1 MCLNGC
7 LAAMMRIDCRCRV
20 ETELRC
26 EVYSA
31 TQESDDGVLGQ
42 VVAVE
47 VLRSGWTLD
56 MF

>member
-1 MCLNGC
+1 MLR
-7 LAAMMRIDCRCRV
+7 LDYRCRV

-26 EVYSA
+26 EVFSA

-47 VLRSGWTLD
+47 VLRSGWTLYI
-56 MF
+56 F

>member
-1 MCLNGC
+1 MVV

-31 TQESDDGVLGQ
+31 TKESDDGVLGQ

-56 MF
+56 IF